1 VRLANGGNEKM
12 KRPILDSR
20 RRAVLA
26 VVAAFPGGRECAATC
41 LGLDLKQ
48 LDNKLYENPGH
59 RPLTDEQVLQLEKV
73 AGTSFLPDYITGLY
87 NGVYVAMPEL
97 TELDNIDL
105 LERAMT
111 TTIKRGAVDAM
122 ILTALQDGEISEA
135 ELASIITAHR
145 SHMAARHAEVSAILA
160 LHSNSQEPKP

>member
-1 VRLANGGNEKM
+1 M

-48 LDNKLYENPGH
+48 FDNKLYENPGH

-73 AGTSFLPDYITGLY
+73 AGTSYLPDYISGLY
-87 NGVYVAMPEL
+87 NGVHVAMPEL
-97 TELDNIDL
+97 AELDNIEL
-105 LERAMT
+105 LTRSMN
-111 TTIKRGAVDAM
+111 TTIKRGAVDSM

-145 SHMAARHAEVSAILA
+145 EHIAARHAEVGAILA
-160 LHSNSQEPKP
+160 LHSKRQEPSA

>member
-1 VRLANGGNEKM
+1 M

-26 VVAAFPGGRECAATC
+26 VVAAFPGGRECAATW

-48 LDNKLYENPGH
+48 FDNKLYENPGH

-73 AGTSFLPDYITGLY
+73 AGTSYLPDYISGLY

-97 TELDNIDL
+97 AELDNIDL

-111 TTIKRGAVDAM
+111 TTIKRGTVDAM
-122 ILTALQDGEISEA
+122 ILTALKDGEINEA
-135 ELASIITAHR
+135 ELASIICAHR
-145 SHMAARHAEVSAILA
+145 QHMAARHAEVSSILA
-160 LHSNSQEPKP
+160 LHSKRQEPKP

>member
-1 VRLANGGNEKM
+1 M

-48 LDNKLYENPGH
+48 FDNKLYENPGH

-73 AGTSFLPDYITGLY
+73 AGTSFLPDYISGLY

-97 TELDNIDL
+97 ELDNIDL

-111 TTIKRGAVDAM
+111 TTIKRGNVDAM
-122 ILTALQDGEISEA
+122 ILEALKDGEINEA
-135 ELASIITAHR
+135 ELASIICAHR
-145 SHMAARHAEVSAILA
+145 QHIAARHAEVSSILA
-160 LHSNSQEPKP
+160 LHSKRQEPKP

>member
-1 VRLANGGNEKM
+1 MGGNEKM

-48 LDNKLYENPGH
+48 FDNKLYENPGH

-73 AGTSFLPDYITGLY
+73 AGTRYLPDYISGLY
-87 NGVYVAMPEL
+87 NGVHVAMPDL
-97 TELDNIDL
+97 ADTDNIDL

-111 TTIKRGAVDAM
+111 TTVKRGAVDGM
-122 ILTALQDGEISEA
+122 ILQALEDGVITEV

-145 SHMAARHAEVSAILA
+145 SHIAARHAEVSAILA
-160 LHSNSQEPKP
+160 LHSTRQEPKP

>member
-1 VRLANGGNEKM
+1 M

-59 RPLTDEQVLQLEKV
+59 RPLTDEQVHQLEKV
-73 AGTSFLPDYITGLY
+73 AGTSYLPDYISGLY
-87 NGVYVAMPEL
+87 NGVHVAMPEL
-97 TELDNIDL
+97 SDMDNIDL
-105 LERAMT
+105 LARAMT
-111 TTIKRGAVDAM
+111 TTIKRGVVDST
-122 ILTALQDGEISEA
+122 ILNALKDGEISEA

-145 SHMAARHAEVSAILA
+145 SHIAARHAEVSAIIA
-160 LHSNSQEPKP
+160 LHSKRQEPSA

>member
-1 VRLANGGNEKM
+1 MRRAKGENEKM

-48 LDNKLYENPGH
+48 LDNRLYENPGH

-73 AGTSFLPDYITGLY
+73 AGTTYLPDYLTGLY

-97 TELDNIDL
+97 TDTDNIDL

-111 TTIKRGAVDAM
+111 TTIKRGTVDAM
-122 ILTALQDGEISEA
+122 ILTALQDGEINEP
-135 ELASIITAHR
+135 ELASIISAHR
-145 SHMAARHAEVSAILA
+145 THIAARHAEVSAILA
-160 LHSNSQEPKP
+160 LHSTRQEPKP